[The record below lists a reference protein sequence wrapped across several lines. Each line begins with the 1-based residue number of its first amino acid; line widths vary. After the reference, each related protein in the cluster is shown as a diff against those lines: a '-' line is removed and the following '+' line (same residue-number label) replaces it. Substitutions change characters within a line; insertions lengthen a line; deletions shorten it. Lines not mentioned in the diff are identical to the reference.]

1 MIRTRYLILFMVF
14 FALLLA
20 PIVRAENINDL
31 AYENRIILKAGT
43 ILNNEQNGEWKGI
56 GDCLIFPYYD
66 ARQVDG
72 MTQTTVIKIK
82 NISEYGIVARLRFRE
97 WSRGSEVFSKDI
109 WIPSSSLSD
118 DVAWQ
123 GTIESNADGTN
134 VVITS
139 FDNVIWR
146 NDTNSFYLSDSLS
159 SGSPFSTRKIRRSNG
174 ESTLYGSIEV
184 IGEEKTSPDNINGSV
199 ARLAKIER
207 DCPNTLMGKVFV
219 DRLDEGVSMR
229 YDAVAIGNFSR
240 GQGSLFKSVTSPYPR
255 LDTCED
261 TLDQLE
267 FQLSKSEVYAPLVL
281 SPSNQGKTSLIIT
294 YPTKSFHYQN
304 GSRINQVN
312 NPFEASTQTMGER
325 LQTALSEQ
333 GQKFVDSFITLPYS
347 VNVIGLY
354 KDYTG
359 KPFGIDN
366 VVMPTF
372 SSELGEATLTS
383 DNLSQ
388 RILVADY
395 EYYSEGRFTMY
406 KGLPAVGLVLQES
419 RDSDPILTPVEYS
432 SNWIASNAEV
442 ISTPATPDGPTSG
455 MVGMSYTFTAGGS
468 SSNLGHP
475 IQYFFDWGDGTNSD
489 WLAVGTTSA
498 PHTWTTGGAFAVS
511 VRARCATHTNVISRW
526 SSMAVVI
533 GIETVSAPTKP
544 IGPSFGVVNN
554 YSQTEY
560 PFDKS
565 YSYTTGGSTSS
576 LGHPVQYFIDWGDGT
591 NSGWLPVTPDMT
603 ISASQTWT
611 KGGVFTIKA
620 TARCATD
627 TSFVSNPSDGLV
639 VTVESVSPPN
649 MLIGEVNVLPNIQ
662 YTYSTGGAFSNL
674 SGHQVQYFFDWG
686 DNTNSGW
693 LPVGTTTAPKI
704 WPPGNATNKGV
715 YYVKARAKCVTD
727 VLAVSVWTSQLKVV
741 TEWVSSP
748 TTPAVVGASDPN
760 AGQPGQTFTF
770 STGNAFSSVGH
781 SVEYQ
786 FDWKGDGFTDL
797 SPWGAALRPK
807 TFIAG
812 GTYSVRA
819 RARCATDTSI
829 VSSWSSG
836 LAVKIEQITVTTP
849 TGPTTVS
856 LSTPYTYTASGSS
869 NIGDPVEIRFV
880 SNGGGDSD
888 WLPAPGGTASWPK
901 TWTSTGS
908 FTVMAKARCKAHP
921 SNESDLSAGLAVT
934 VNNPAPTL
942 TSILPTSGNRLQTLD
957 VVFTGANFISGVS
970 SVSFGAGITVN
981 STTVNSATQIT
992 ANITIAGTA
1001 ATGTRSVSVINA
1013 APGGGTAIGAFTVNN
1028 PAPTLTSILP
1038 TTGAR
1043 GAPLDVVFTG
1053 TNFISG
1059 VSSVSFGADIT
1070 VNSTTVDSA
1079 TQITANITIA
1089 LAAALGARDVSVIN
1103 AAPGGGTAT
1112 LTGSFTVTP

>member
-1 MIRTRYLILFMVF
+1 MVF

-20 PIVRAENINDL
+20 PIVRAENINDV
-31 AYENRIILKAGT
+31 AYENRIILKAET
-43 ILNNEQNGEWKGI
+43 VLNNEQNGEWRGI

-72 MTQTTVIKIK
+72 MTRTTVIKIK
-82 NISEYGIVARLRFRE
+82 NISEYGIVAKIRFRE

-109 WIPSSSLSD
+109 WIPSGSLSD
-118 DVAWQ
+118 DVVWQ
-123 GTIESNADGTN
+123 GTIESNADRTN
-134 VVITS
+134 VVMTS
-139 FDNVIWR
+139 FDNVVRR

-159 SGSPFSTRKIRRSNG
+159 SGAPFSTRKIRRNKG

-184 IGEEKTSPDNINGSV
+184 LGEEKTSPDNTCGRVS
-199 ARLAKIER
+199 RLAKIER
-207 DCPNTLMGKVFV
+207 DCPNTLMGKVFIN
-219 DRLDEGVSMR
+219 RLDEGVSMG

-240 GQGSLFKSVTSPYPR
+240 GQGSLFRSIWSIYPR

-267 FQLSKSEVYAPLVL
+267 FQLSKSEVYAPYVL

-294 YPTKSFHYQN
+294 YPTKFFHYQN

-312 NPFEASTQTMGER
+312 NPFEASTETMGER

-354 KDYTG
+354 KDYSG
-359 KPFGIDN
+359 RPFGIDT

-388 RILVADY
+388 RILIPDY

-419 RDSDPILTPVEYS
+419 RDSGQVSGSLTPVEYS

-498 PHTWTTGGAFAVS
+498 SKTWTTTGVFTVK
-511 VRARCATHTNVISRW
+511 VRARCATHTNVVSNWSRL
-526 SSMAVVI
+526 AVSI
-533 GIETVSAPTKP
+533 GVETVSAPTTP
-544 IGPSFGVVNN
+544 IGPTFGVVNN

-591 NSGWLPVTPDMT
+591 NSGWLPVTPNMT

-649 MLIGEVNVLPNIQ
+649 MLIGPVNVLPNTQ

-693 LPVGTTTAPKI
+693 LPVGTTTATKI

-715 YYVKARAKCVTD
+715 YNVKARARCVTD

-748 TTPAVVGASDPN
+748 TTPVVVGASDPN

-781 SVEYQ
+781 TVEYQ
-786 FDWKGDGFTDL
+786 FDWKGDGFSDL
-797 SPWGAALRPK
+797 SPWGAALQSK
-807 TFIAG
+807 TFTAG

-819 RARCATDTSI
+819 RARCVTDISI

-836 LAVKIEQITVTTP
+836 LSVKIEQITISSLTGTTSGLP
-849 TGPTTVS
+849 NT
-856 LSTPYTYTASGSS
+856 LYTYTASGSS
-869 NIGDPVEIRFV
+869 NVGDPVQIHFV
-880 SNGGGDSD
+880 FSDGVDSG
-888 WLPAPGGTASWPK
+888 WLPIGTTSFSK
-901 TWTSTGS
+901 SWTSLGT
-908 FTVMAKARCKAHP
+908 FTVIAKARCAIHT
-921 SNESDLSAGLAVT
+921 SNESDWSNVLVVQINLT
-934 VNNPAPTL
+934 ITNPSIPT
-942 TSILPTSGNRLQTLD
+942 GN
-957 VVFTGANFISGVS
+957 VPAEPPGGN
-970 SVSFGAGITVN
+970 
-981 STTVNSATQIT
+981 
-992 ANITIAGTA
+992 
-1001 ATGTRSVSVINA
+1001 TGTSYTFST
-1013 APGGGTAIGAFTVNN
+1013 GGSTCSNGSPVEYQFDWKGDGSD
-1028 PAPTLTSILP
+1028 L
-1038 TTGAR
+1038 
-1043 GAPLDVVFTG
+1043 
-1053 TNFISG
+1053 
-1059 VSSVSFGADIT
+1059 SSW
-1070 VNSTTVDSA
+1070 DSA
-1079 TQITANITIA
+1079 TQLKTW
-1089 LAAALGARDVSVIN
+1089 VVPS
-1103 AAPGGGTAT
+1103 APGTYSVKAKARCANFPSLESAWSGG
-1112 LTGSFTVTP
+1112 LSVTIH